1 MIRGASGLAVREI
14 QTYYGTSH
22 ILQGVSIDVAPGRI
36 VTVLGRNGAGKT
48 TLIRSITGTTAPR
61 SGSIRYGDAQFEGL
75 APYEIARR
83 GVALVPQGR
92 RIFPSLTVREHL
104 DLGRRTSKR
113 VPEADG
119 WTLERV
125 FATFPV
131 LANRQRQ
138 LGITLSGGE
147 QQMLACAR
155 ALLANPTLL
164 LMDEPSEG
172 LAPQKVHELGVM
184 MEELKRSGLAV
195 LLVEQKLSFAMKYAD
210 HAYVLAKGQIAYDGS
225 PSALANDRAL
235 LEQLLGVAPS

>member
-1 MIRGASGLAVREI
+1 M
-14 QTYYGTSH
+14 
-22 ILQGVSIDVAPGRI
+22 
-36 VTVLGRNGAGKT
+36 
-48 TLIRSITGTTAPR
+48 
-61 SGSIRYGDAQFEGL
+61 
-75 APYEIARR
+75 
-83 GVALVPQGR
+83 
-92 RIFPSLTVREHL
+92 REHL
-104 DLGRRTSKR
+104 DLGQRPRDPARSDA
-113 VPEADG
+113 P

-125 FATFPV
+125 FATFPI
-131 LANRQRQ
+131 LAARQKQ

-225 PSALANDRAL
+225 PVALMNDRAL